1 MTSFPRLPVP
11 ASLHVNNLDEAAEYP
26 NVQTN
31 QCVNEILYGMFL
43 NSSRNSKTGWKGKK
57 KKAKWMT
64 FRVDL
69 EKKGETVSKIS
80 FSLKIHLSKNLVN
93 YTLEDITID
102 IITRNIFSGVHL
114 KIPRSMRF
122 ASREYVIMIGINFPF
137 LRGGSSLAPHRS
149 QWRRFVP
156 RGCDSSTFMSSN
168 LILVTFQMHF
178 ERM

>member
-1 MTSFPRLPVP
+1 MFRSKMTSFPRLPVP

-80 FSLKIHLSKNLVN
+80 FSLNTLIQKSCKLHSRGYYDRYYNSKYIFWRTFENSSMFLHLCVSH
-93 YTLEDITID
+93 LENT
-102 IITRNIFSGVHL
+102 
-114 KIPRSMRF
+114 
-122 ASREYVIMIGINFPF
+122 
-137 LRGGSSLAPHRS
+137 
-149 QWRRFVP
+149 W
-156 RGCDSSTFMSSN
+156 
-168 LILVTFQMHF
+168 
-178 ERM
+178 